1 MQTVKPTTTQVVAE
15 AMQSIVRLE
24 DICEPV
30 LGLKFDVARRW
41 YALGKLPLPAFR
53 LGSAKRGTLYVHND
67 DIAKLIE
74 DRRKKAT
81 QRLKTLE
88 AIR

>member
-1 MQTVKPTTTQVVAE
+1 MEHAKPAKPQVVAE
-15 AMQSIVRLE
+15 AMQNIVRLE

-41 YALGKLPLPAFR
+41 HALGKLPLPAFR
-53 LGSAKRGTLYVHND
+53 LGSAKRGILYVHND
-67 DIAKLIE
+67 DITKLIE

-88 AIR
+88 ATR